1 MRVAVTGASG
11 HLGANLVRAL
21 LEEGHEVV
29 ALVRE
34 DVRALEGLRVR
45 RIRGDL
51 FEPAALRR
59 AFEGS
64 EVCFHAA
71 GKIAITRDPT
81 GEVRRTN
88 QLGPRAVVAACLETG
103 VRRLVHVSSIHAF
116 SASPTDAPTDE
127 SRGSIDGDRHA
138 SDYGRSKVL
147 GEKEILEGV
156 AHGLDAVIVNPTGII
171 GPHDWKPSRMGR
183 FVLSVARGR
192 LPALV
197 EGGFNFVGA
206 GDVARGAI
214 AAATRGRTGE
224 RYLLPGS
231 WRSMTR
237 LAQDIARLS
246 GTRPPR
252 IGVPAALARLGAPIV
267 ETVSRWAGTSPL
279 YTSESIQILREHR
292 EIRRDKAER
301 ELGYAPRPLD
311 ETIEETLA
319 WFRGQ
324 GLLRA

>member
-1 MRVAVTGASG
+1 MRVTVTGASG

-21 LEEGHEVV
+21 LDEGHEVV

-34 DVRALEGLRVR
+34 DVRALEGLPMR
-45 RIRGDL
+45 RIHGDL
-51 FEPAALRR
+51 FEPEALRR
-59 AFEGS
+59 ALEGS
-64 EVCFHAA
+64 AVCFHAA

-116 SASPTDAPTDE
+116 SSRPADAPTDE
-127 SRGSIDGDRHA
+127 SRGPVDGDPDG
-138 SDYGRSKVL
+138 SDYGRSKAL
-147 GEKEILEGV
+147 GEREILEGV
-156 AHGLDAVIVNPTGII
+156 ARGLDAVIVNPTGII
-171 GPHDWKPSRMGR
+171 GPYDWKPSRMGR

-197 EGGFNFVGA
+197 TGGFNFVGA

-214 AAATRGRTGE
+214 AAAKRGRTGE
-224 RYLLPGS
+224 RYLLSGS
-231 WRSMTR
+231 WRTMTR

-252 IGVPAALARLGAPIV
+252 IVVPASLARLGAPLV
-267 ETVSRWAGTSPL
+267 ETVARWAGTSPL

-292 EIRRDKAER
+292 DIRHDKATR
-301 ELGYAPRPLD
+301 ELGYAPRPLE
-311 ETIEETLA
+311 ETIEQTLA
-319 WFRGQ
+319 WFRTH